1 VPADEPV
8 IGEITSEA
16 QMAGAIAQL
25 ETQMREAAKN
35 FEFERAASIRD
46 RVRALKQRDLGA
58 IFSPTAIDSPIP
70 TSAAAAAAVEEPPVA
85 QTPQPKTRSRAAKVS
100 KKS

>member
-1 VPADEPV
+1 V
-8 IGEITSEA
+8 
-16 QMAGAIAQL
+16 QAIAQL

-46 RVRALKQRDLGA
+46 RVRALKQRDFAA
-58 IFSPTAIDSPIP
+58 IFSPVAIDSPVAA
-70 TSAAAAAAVEEPPVA
+70 SAAAATLEDPPVA
-85 QTPQPKTRSRAAKVS
+85 QAPQPKTRSRVAKVS